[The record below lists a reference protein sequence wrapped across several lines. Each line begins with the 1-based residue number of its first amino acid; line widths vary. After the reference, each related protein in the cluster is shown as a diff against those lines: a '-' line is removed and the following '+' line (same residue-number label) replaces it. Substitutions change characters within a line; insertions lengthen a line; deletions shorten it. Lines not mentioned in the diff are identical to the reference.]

1 MNASERTHTHI
12 FLNIFILDF
21 KPFLLIYRFYKLLVT
36 EKENYDYLVKKT
48 GLISLFKLI
57 D

>member
-1 MNASERTHTHI
+1 VNASERTHTHI